1 MTDLDRRLARIFAL
15 VDLPIAI
22 FLSWVFALAA
32 TEGVLRIPGLDLSS
46 AMPGLQRSVGSFMVY
61 TLIPLSACLIAL
73 SVVVLLNRSARATAY
88 CAFGV
93 VACGML
99 LLGCTLLAPWGLD
112 DGWGPFILGNGLV
125 LVGVISHSMLGLRLW
140 QTTMTST
147 A

>member
-22 FLSWVFALAA
+22 FLGWVFAVAS
-32 TEGVLRIPGLDLSS
+32 TEGVLRVPGLHLSS
-46 AMPGLQRSVGSFMVY
+46 AMPGLQRSAGSFMVY

-73 SVVVLLNRSARATAY
+73 CVVVLLKRSARATAY

-93 VACGML
+93 TACGVL
-99 LLGCTLLAPWGLD
+99 LQGCTLLAPWGLN
-112 DGWGPFILGNGLV
+112 DGWGAFLLGNGLV
-125 LVGVISHSMLGLRLW
+125 LVGVVAHSALGLRMW
-140 QTTMTST
+140 QTTMTSS